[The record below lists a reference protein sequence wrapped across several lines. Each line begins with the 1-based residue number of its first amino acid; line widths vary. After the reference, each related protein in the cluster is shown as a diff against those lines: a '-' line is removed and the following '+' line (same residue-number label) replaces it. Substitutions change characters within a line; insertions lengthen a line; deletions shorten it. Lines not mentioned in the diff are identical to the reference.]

1 MYFVCPFF
9 LLVTCCCELI
19 RAGLRELRDDRRD
32 ADAEDVDHRSN
43 VDDAHAETADEREE
57 IEAREAVRVGL

>member
-1 MYFVCPFF
+1 M
-9 LLVTCCCELI
+9 CCCEPI

-32 ADAEDVDHRSN
+32 GDAEDVDHRSN